1 MPNADEAR
9 PRSPNT
15 PLRNDDKTKA
25 FGSPRTGYH
34 SVRPAAKDDEAEVLL
49 ELEPWRCKINPSCR
63 YYGFLAVVLF
73 LAVCV
78 AAFVG
83 PNIDLVTGPTSAVDT
98 FRRGVVDPS
107 VQPETPPAKIRPPLK
122 APPPQTVA
130 CARGSGWQ
138 RPELAPLNVPYFS
151 GQLPTADRWEDLFGS
166 FRSSPE
172 APCSSPVQ
180 ASARLVSF
188 DEENPTAGP
197 MYQAL
202 AKGLNN
208 FVNEMLVAMYT
219 GLPPALCT
227 ASSGYDDLWH
237 RHFDDPGLKWCQMCQ
252 APPPGADQGPSPQL
266 WTAGAA
272 ASAAQA
278 QEHPALLEDLK
289 RFLYAKLFVPGTEL
303 EERVALLQ
311 TQLGL
316 VDEPYVGVHI
326 DSRLAEGTH
335 RRDTRDVA
343 AEAIKLCRLT
353 GARRIFLVAS
363 EEYDLHHLRK
373 LVAPEGLQVVH
384 HVVARPPRGGSRL
397 VVQQGRAMAKEAF
410 LDDLELLSRAAA
422 FLGAASGD
430 LDRLVWFRLGSNA
443 TAVSL
448 DDGGDF
454 LFRSC

>member
-1 MPNADEAR
+1 MPKADEAR
-9 PRSPNT
+9 GAHA
-15 PLRNDDKTKA
+15 LEEDEAKVLA
-25 FGSPRTGYH
+25 PRTGYH
-34 SVRPAAKDDEAEVLL
+34 SVRPAAKDDEVMFESGTG
-49 ELEPWRCKINPSCR
+49 KIDPCR
-63 YYGFLAVVLF
+63 YYGFLAVILF
-73 LAVCV
+73 LAVSV
-78 AAFVG
+78 AVFLG
-83 PNIDLVTGPTSAVDT
+83 PNIDVLIGLPSRGDT
-98 FRRGVVDPS
+98 ARRGVVEGAM
-107 VQPETPPAKIRPPLK
+107 QRETPAETRPPLK
-122 APPPQTVA
+122 APPPSAVA

-151 GQLPTADRWEDLFGS
+151 GQLPPADRWEDLFAS

-180 ASARLVSF
+180 ASARLFSF
-188 DEENPTAGP
+188 NVENTATGP

-202 AKGLNN
+202 ANGLNN

-278 QEHPALLEDLK
+278 QQRPALLEDLK
-289 RFLYAKLFVPGTEL
+289 RFLYAKLFVPGSDL
-303 EERVALLQ
+303 EERVTLLQ

-326 DSRLAEGTH
+326 DARVAEGTH
-335 RRDTRDVA
+335 RRDTRDFA

-353 GARRIFLVAS
+353 DARRIFLVAS
-363 EEYDLHHLRK
+363 EEDALHELRE
-373 LVAPEGLQVVH
+373 LLAPEGIQVVH
-384 HVVARPPRGGSRL
+384 HVVAQPPRGDSRM
-397 VVQQGRAMAKEAF
+397 VAQEARAIATQAF
-410 LDDLELLSRAAA
+410 LADLELLSRSAA

-430 LDRLVWFRLGSNA
+430 LDRLVWFRLGSNV